1 MSQQQLSVAS
11 YKSGLKPIWCAGCGD
26 YGAINPFYQALL
38 ACEIQ
43 PKDTVIVSGIGCSG
57 RFPYFCN
64 TYGFHGVHGRALPT
78 AAGMKLANPKLNI
91 FAVGG
96 DGDGLGIGG
105 GHLPHVARKNVD
117 MMYLLLDNSIYG
129 LTKGQSSPTSPLDM
143 KSKTAPYAFLE
154 EPLNPLAM
162 YVGYGISFIARGFSG
177 KPKQLKEL
185 FTAAIRHRGFAMVHV
200 MSPCVSMNPY
210 VTFDTMKEMYEELP
224 ADHDASSR
232 LAAMEKALDTSKMW
246 TGIFYREER
255 PTIHDRLDELE
266 GRAGGRYKDL
276 GELLAHY
283 K

>member
-1 MSQQQLSVAS
+1 MSTQELTLAT

-43 PKDTVIVSGIGCSG
+43 PRNTVIVSGIGCSG

-78 AAGMKLANPKLNI
+78 AAGMKLARPDLDI

-105 GHLPHVARKNVD
+105 GHLPHVARKNLD
-117 MMYLLLDNSIYG
+117 ITYLLLDNSIYG

-143 KSKTAPYAFLE
+143 KSKTAPYGFLE

-162 YVGYGISFIARGFSG
+162 YVGYNVSFIARGFSG

-185 FTAAIRHRGFAMVHV
+185 LIQAIRHRGFSIVHV
-200 MSPCVSMNPY
+200 LSPCVSMNRQ
-210 VTFDTMKEMYEELP
+210 VTFESMKQLYAELP
-224 ADHDASSR
+224 EDHDPTSR
-232 LAAMEKALDTSKMW
+232 VGALERALDTSRLW
-246 TGIFYREER
+246 TGLFYREER
-255 PTIHDRLDELE
+255 TTIHDRVEELE
-266 GRAGGRYKDL
+266 ERAGGPYKDL

>member
-1 MSQQQLSVAS
+1 MSVEQLTIAS
-11 YKSGLKPIWCAGCGD
+11 YKSSLKPIWCAGCGD

-57 RFPYFCN
+57 RFPYFCD

-78 AAGMKLANPKLNI
+78 ASGMKTANPQLNI

-105 GHLPHVARKNVD
+105 GHIPHVARKNVD
-117 MMYLLLDNSIYG
+117 IVYVLLDNSIYG
-129 LTKGQSSPTSPLDM
+129 LTKGQSSPTSPLPM
-143 KSKTAPYAFLE
+143 LSKTAPYGFLE

-162 YVGYGISFIARGFSG
+162 YLGYNVSFIARGFSG

-185 FTAAIRHRGFAMVHV
+185 FIQAIRHRGFAIVHV
-200 MSPCVSMNPY
+200 MSPCVTMNQH
-210 VTFDTMKEMYEELP
+210 VTFESLKQLYAELP
-224 ADHDASSR
+224 EDHDPSNRGMAFER
-232 LAAMEKALDTSKMW
+232 TLDTSRLW
-246 TGIFYREER
+246 TGLFYREER
-255 PTIHDRLDELE
+255 PTLHDRLADLNE
-266 GRAGGRYKDL
+266 RAGRYENLK
-276 GELLAHY
+276 ELLARY